1 MAMQEEYEWD
11 EAKRLSNLDKH
22 RVDFAAI
29 GSFEWDSATVYPDD
43 RYDEPRW
50 LGYGYIEDTLHVVV
64 FTERGERTRIISLRE
79 ADPQE
84 VIDHG

>member
-1 MAMQEEYEWD
+1 MPEEYEWD

-22 RVDFAAI
+22 QVDFAAMVA
-29 GSFEWDSATVYPDD
+29 FEWDSAIVYPDD

-50 LGYGYIEDTLHVVV
+50 LGYGYIKDTLYVVV
-64 FTERGERTRIISLRE
+64 FTERGERVRIISLRE

-84 VIDHG
+84 VVDYG

>member
-1 MAMQEEYEWD
+1 MLEEYEWD

-22 RVDFAAI
+22 QVDFIAMEL
-29 GSFEWDSATVYPDD
+29 FDWDNVVIESDD
-43 RYDEPRW
+43 RFDERRW
-50 LGYGYIEDTLHVVV
+50 LAYGYIEDNLYVVV

-84 VIDHG
+84 VIDYG